1 MFLAVAG
8 NGIPNVN
15 QTVEKT
21 EAKNLKRS
29 RSKKLLKRAHL
40 WRGKD
45 YSNPI
50 KKDFVDLHK
59 PEQGTTLGRN
69 RQIFSYCISF
79 DGLEFTIYWDFLFCL
94 ISRYNRS
101 W

>member
-1 MFLAVAG
+1 MFLAAAS
-8 NGIPNVN
+8 NGIPNFN
-15 QTVEKT
+15 QTQEKT

-29 RSKKLLKRAHL
+29 RSRKLLKRARL

-59 PEQGTTLGRN
+59 PEQGTVCTRK
-69 RQIFSYCISF
+69 RP
-79 DGLEFTIYWDFLFCL
+79 L
-94 ISRYNRS
+94 I
-101 W
+101 